1 MFLSF
6 SMQAIQGTGHLLGIT
21 LEAWNAR
28 SLEDQTG
35 KQYEATQEL

>member
-1 MFLSF
+1 
-6 SMQAIQGTGHLLGIT
+6 MQAIQGTGHLLEIT

-35 KQYEATQEL
+35 KHWLDSFGAQELEAG